1 MRFKMPL
8 RSLAID
14 FPSDASGTAMK
25 MSDCRA
31 LPSLSTCLAQP
42 YMGTG
47 KIN

>member
-8 RSLAID
+8 GSLAID
-14 FPSDASGTAMK
+14 FPSGASGAVMK
-25 MSDCRA
+25 MSACRT
-31 LPSLSTCLAQP
+31 LPSLSTWLAQP